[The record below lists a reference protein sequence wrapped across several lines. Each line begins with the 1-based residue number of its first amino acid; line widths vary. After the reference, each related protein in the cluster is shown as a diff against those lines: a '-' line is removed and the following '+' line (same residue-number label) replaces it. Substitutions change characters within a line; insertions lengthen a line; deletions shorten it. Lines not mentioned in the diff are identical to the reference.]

1 MLSSNILRVGKRERT
16 RSRLTECALDLFE
29 RQGFE
34 ATTVG
39 QIAAAAQVTP
49 MTFFRYFPTK
59 ESVLLDDP
67 YDPIIAASIA
77 AQPRTLSPLIRVTRG
92 LRQAWAQLPEPD
104 SDTVRRRVRIVAQTP
119 GLRAAAI
126 GNSAQSED
134 IIVEAL
140 TADDVAP
147 LAARAAAA
155 AAMAAM
161 GAAMFEWGLQAD
173 LTLSR
178 SSPQGARCAG
188 GTVSSRIHRPRR
200 DPRIRRRSR
209 SS

>member
-1 MLSSNILRVGKRERT
+1 MSKREQT
-16 RSRLTECALDLFE
+16 RSRLTECALALFE
-29 RQGFE
+29 RQGFD

-39 QIAAAAQVTP
+39 QIAAAARVTP

-67 YDPIIAASIA
+67 YDPVIAASVA
-77 AQPRTLSPLIRVTRG
+77 AQPRSLSPLIRVSRG

-104 SDTVRRRVRIVAQTP
+104 SDTVRRRVRIVARTP

-161 GAAMFEWGLQAD
+161 GAALFEWGLQAE
-173 LTLSR
+173 LTLAEAVHKVLDVLE
-178 SSPQGARCAG
+178 AR
-188 GTVSSRIHRPRR
+188 
-200 DPRIRRRSR
+200 
-209 SS
+209 